1 MRSQVHKRFTG
12 KASGSSFC
20 CFKRRQGL
28 GPSFKNKT
36 ARSPFFFLSANLKH
50 RILNEKRPKRCRT
63 SSQVSNR
70 SFSGTIDA
78 TTVEETANKSV
89 STQVGIYRTV
99 HDLICLTFSAR
110 EIFEHKSEN
119 SLVVDKSNFDPRTF
133 ILSAIMLYK
142 RIIYHDSKLQ
152 FFIS

>member
-1 MRSQVHKRFTG
+1 M
-12 KASGSSFC
+12 
-20 CFKRRQGL
+20 
-28 GPSFKNKT
+28 
-36 ARSPFFFLSANLKH
+36 
-50 RILNEKRPKRCRT
+50 
-63 SSQVSNR
+63 SNR

-78 TTVEETANKSV
+78 TIVKETSKKSV
-89 STQVGIYRTV
+89 SAQDGIYRTV

-119 SLVVDKSNFDPRTF
+119 SLVVDKLNFDPRTF

-152 FFIS
+152 FFMS